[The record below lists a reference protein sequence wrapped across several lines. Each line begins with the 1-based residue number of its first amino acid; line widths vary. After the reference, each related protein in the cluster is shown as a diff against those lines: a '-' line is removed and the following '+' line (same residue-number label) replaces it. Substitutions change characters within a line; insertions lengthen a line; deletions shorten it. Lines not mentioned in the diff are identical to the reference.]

1 MIIMN
6 MTMRGSSLWYSTV
19 ICNILIYITY
29 DIQHD
34 LSPWELGH
42 GTKNFYCQIV
52 FKLCHNNCFLFCK
65 DENTSL
71 KLNQMLS
78 EPGLLP
84 VPLSMLTESPLPHRA
99 RVTVSV
105 TDHWP
110 VSQISQLIFY
120 LQLIF
125 HLEMMFYL
133 QLIFYID
140 HSVSSGANTLLMLTD
155 SATNYVWGWQFQWII
170 AALTNITTDICGW
183 LLFPTLQFTSF
194 LVTHLL

>member
-1 MIIMN
+1 MIFN
-6 MTMRGSSLWYSTV
+6 MIFSLS
-19 ICNILIYITY
+19 LA
-29 DIQHD
+29 
-34 LSPWELGH
+34 GH
-42 GTKNFYCQIV
+42 GTKYFHRL
-52 FKLCHNNCFLFCK
+52 KLIISYHNNCLLFCK

-84 VPLSMLTESPLPHRA
+84 VPLSMLPPLIVRGWQFQWLTIGQQCH
-99 RVTVSV
+99 
-105 TDHWP
+105 
-110 VSQISQLIFY
+110 ISQLIFY
-120 LQLIF
+120 L
-125 HLEMMFYL
+125 
-133 QLIFYID
+133 D
-140 HSVSSGANTLLMLTD
+140 HSVSSGASTLLMLTD

>member
-1 MIIMN
+1 MVIVVYRYQRIDLMNGHLIKLFSIYVIIIASFSAK
-6 MTMRGSSLWYSTV
+6 TRTLLWSSIKCYLSRG
-19 ICNILIYITY
+19 
-29 DIQHD
+29 
-34 LSPWELGH
+34 
-42 GTKNFYCQIV
+42 F
-52 FKLCHNNCFLFCK
+52 FLFLCRC
-65 DENTSL
+65 SL
-71 KLNQMLS
+71 N
-78 EPGLLP
+78 PP
-84 VPLSMLTESPLPHRA
+84 PPHRA

-120 LQLIF
+120 L
-125 HLEMMFYL
+125 
-133 QLIFYID
+133 D

>member
-1 MIIMN
+1 MIFNRIFLLESLAMEQKTFIAKN
-6 MTMRGSSLWYSTV
+6 LTKLFSS
-19 ICNILIYITY
+19 
-29 DIQHD
+29 HD
-34 LSPWELGH
+34 
-42 GTKNFYCQIV
+42 
-52 FKLCHNNCFLFCK
+52 NCFLFCK

-84 VPLSMLTESPLPHRA
+84 VPLSMLTESPPPHRA

-120 LQLIF
+120 L
-125 HLEMMFYL
+125 
-133 QLIFYID
+133 D

-155 SATNYVWGWQFQWII
+155 SATNYV
-170 AALTNITTDICGW
+170 
-183 LLFPTLQFTSF
+183 
-194 LVTHLL
+194 

>member
-1 MIIMN
+1 MN

-34 LSPWELGH
+34 LSPWDLGH
-42 GTKNFYCQIV
+42 GTKSFHCQKLNIIV
-52 FKLCHNNCFLFCK
+52 FKFCHNNCFLFCK

-84 VPLSMLTESPLPHRA
+84 VPLSMLTESPPPHRA

-120 LQLIF
+120 L
-125 HLEMMFYL
+125 
-133 QLIFYID
+133 D
-140 HSVSSGANTLLMLTD
+140 HSVSSGHLGREYVSREKKLTMVNFLIFVQKNV
-155 SATNYVWGWQFQWII
+155 STIRFQEIKICPLKGFEKMCFLCFYII
-170 AALTNITTDICGW
+170 G
-183 LLFPTLQFTSF
+183 
-194 LVTHLL
+194 V

>member
-1 MIIMN
+1 MN

-42 GTKNFYCQIV
+42 GTKNFHCQKLYKIV
-52 FKLCHNNCFLFCK
+52 FKFCHNNCFLFCK

-84 VPLSMLTESPLPHRA
+84 VPLSMLTESPPPHRA

-120 LQLIF
+120 L
-125 HLEMMFYL
+125 
-133 QLIFYID
+133 D
-140 HSVSSGANTLLMLTD
+140 HSVSSVANTLLMLTD